1 MDAANPL
8 LTIDTTIPFDS
19 IRAEHVEPAMAS
31 LIADARAAIRA
42 IADDAAPRTYA
53 STLQALEDATEPV
66 EVAITIIGH
75 LESVATTPELRAAY
89 NAVQPEV
96 ARFFSS
102 IPLDDGLWRA
112 LRAFAETDEAR
123 GLTGARARLL
133 GKTLDDFRRH
143 GADLDPD
150 GKTRLAALDVELA
163 ELTTRFAENVLD
175 ATNAWELVIT
185 DEARLAGL
193 PPSARMAARE
203 AAAARKIE
211 GWRFTLQAPSVIP
224 LLTYLDDRAI
234 REQVYRAYNRRGAD
248 APHDN
253 APVIARIL
261 ELRRE
266 KAALL
271 GYATFADL
279 VLHDRMAHSG
289 ARARAF
295 VDDLRARIEP
305 AFHAE
310 NAELAAFVRGLPDAP
325 AELAPWDIGYYAEK
339 ERRARYDFDEEALRP
354 YFAADKVLAGI
365 FEIVQRLYGVR
376 VVAQPSLPAWHE
388 DVATYALHNADGHL
402 IGLFYAD
409 LYPRESKRG
418 GAWMNALHTGRTR
431 ADGTWQ
437 PHVGLIC
444 ANVTPPAGGAPALL
458 THREVETLFHEMGHL
473 MHHLLSE
480 VEVRSLAGTNVAWDF
495 VELPS
500 QIMENWCW
508 ERDALDLFAHHYESG
523 ERIPEALFERMIR
536 ARNYRSAN
544 AAIRQLSFGIVD
556 LALHVDYDPE
566 RDGPPLARAR
576 ALMAELAPAPL
587 PEGYAMLA
595 GFTHL
600 FASPVGYAAAY
611 YSYKWAEVLDADA
624 FTRFRDGGIL
634 SPEVGGEFRRT
645 ILARGDSEDPLA
657 LFVAFMGREP
667 DPEALLRRSGLGGDA
682 AA

>member
-112 LRAFAETDEAR
+112 LKAFAETDEAR

-458 THREVETLFHEMGHL
+458 THREVETL
-473 MHHLLSE
+473 
-480 VEVRSLAGTNVAWDF
+480 
-495 VELPS
+495 
-500 QIMENWCW
+500 
-508 ERDALDLFAHHYESG
+508 
-523 ERIPEALFERMIR
+523 
-536 ARNYRSAN
+536 
-544 AAIRQLSFGIVD
+544 
-556 LALHVDYDPE
+556 
-566 RDGPPLARAR
+566 
-576 ALMAELAPAPL
+576 
-587 PEGYAMLA
+587 
-595 GFTHL
+595 
-600 FASPVGYAAAY
+600 
-611 YSYKWAEVLDADA
+611 
-624 FTRFRDGGIL
+624 
-634 SPEVGGEFRRT
+634 
-645 ILARGDSEDPLA
+645 
-657 LFVAFMGREP
+657 
-667 DPEALLRRSGLGGDA
+667 
-682 AA
+682 